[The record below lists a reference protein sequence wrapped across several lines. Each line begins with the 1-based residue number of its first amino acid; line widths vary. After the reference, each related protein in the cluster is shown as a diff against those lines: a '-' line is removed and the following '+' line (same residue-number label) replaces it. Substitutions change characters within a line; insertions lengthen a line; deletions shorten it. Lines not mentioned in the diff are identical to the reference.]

1 MGLNSFL
8 KQNVAEKEHTKIALS
23 NRFLSE
29 DGTPELWELKAIS
42 SAENEK
48 LKYSCTKDVP
58 IPGKRGAYRAELD
71 YNCYLLKLSA
81 SCIVYPDLNNSELQ
95 DSYGV
100 MGAEK
105 VLENMLIPG
114 EYTDL
119 LEEIQKI
126 NGFDVSLAD
135 KVEEAKN

>member
-8 KQNVAEKEHTKIALS
+8 KQNVVEKEHIKIAVS
-23 NRFLSE
+23 DRFLRE
-29 DGTPELWELKAIS
+29 DGKPELWELKAIS
-42 SAENEK
+42 TAENEK
-48 LKYSCTKDVP
+48 LKNSCTKDVP
-58 IPGKRGAYRAELD
+58 IPGQRGAYRPEID
-71 YNCYLLKLSA
+71 YNGYLLKLSA
-81 SCIVYPDLNNSELQ
+81 SCIVYPDLNNKELQ

-105 VLENMLIPG
+105 VLERMLIPG

-119 LEEIQKI
+119 LAEIQKI